1 MKPVVNVLIPARSG
15 SKGIKNKNLCTVGG
29 ISLYERSIN
38 HALKLKEFFDTN
50 IWLSTDIEEI
60 LENRK
65 FHKHIN
71 IIPRSK
77 ELSGDNVLTID
88 VAKDLIKR
96 QKLAGS
102 DILLLLQPTSP
113 FRDIKEMY
121 EAINNLISEKKW
133 RSVVSLTSVNS
144 YHPFRMKRL
153 TNDMECIDFIDQ
165 GFEDMRPRQ
174 SLTKVYIR
182 SGNFYITYI
191 KSLLEFNTLLP
202 KPTKGMIHEDPNIA
216 VNIDNINDLYLAENV
231 SSKRRIL

>member
-1 MKPVVNVLIPARSG
+1 M
-15 SKGIKNKNLCTVGG
+15 
-29 ISLYERSIN
+29 
-38 HALKLKEFFDTN
+38 
-50 IWLSTDIEEI
+50 
-60 LENRK
+60 
-65 FHKHIN
+65 
-71 IIPRSK
+71 
-77 ELSGDNVLTID
+77 
-88 VAKDLIKR
+88 
-96 QKLAGS
+96 AGS

-113 FRDIKEMY
+113 FRDIKEIY

-191 KSLLEFNTLLP
+191 KSLLEFNTMLP
-202 KPTKGMIHEDPNIA
+202 KPTKG
-216 VNIDNINDLYLAENV
+216 
-231 SSKRRIL
+231 